1 MAFRTH
7 VGRRLNLTLG
17 SNRLILGLTAV
28 TAIAALAVMITSDIA
43 EVWVAPFHV
52 FLTWALVREIDP
64 DHDWTALAA
73 AFFAGLWVIVGEG
86 TVSVMALL
94 GLMMAARLVL
104 NSTGRRP
111 LNTDLI
117 GLVLLGS
124 AVAFTPAGWVAGF
137 GLAVAIYIDDRL
149 SPEPRTRAVLA
160 AALAAMGASAVAT
173 LTSALPETLPDIR
186 PLLTVVIGIVAL
198 AGIMREPVEPL
209 SVTDSRDRRLLEPRR
224 LHAARGLVGIVLF
237 LSALLN
243 GPEAVGLVPAFL
255 GYALAL
261 FTEGLDRLQRRH
273 S

>member
-7 VGRRLNLTLG
+7 VGRSLNLTMG
-17 SNRLILGLTAV
+17 SNRLIIGLTAV
-28 TAIAALAVMITSDIA
+28 TAVAALAVMITGGIA

-73 AFFAGLWVIVGEG
+73 AFLAGLWVIVGEE

-117 GLVLLGS
+117 GLVILGS
-124 AVAFTPAGWVAGF
+124 AMAFTPTGWVAGF
-137 GLAVAIYIDDRL
+137 GLAIAIYIDDRL
-149 SPEPRTRAVLA
+149 ALEPRARAVLA
-160 AALAAMGASAVAT
+160 AALAALGASAVVT
-173 LTSALPETLPDIR
+173 LTSALPDTLPAIR

-198 AGIMREPVEPL
+198 TGIIREPSQPL
-209 SVTDSRDRRLLEPRR
+209 SVTDSRDRRLLESKR
-224 LHAARGLVGIVLF
+224 LHAARGLVGMVLF

-243 GPEAVGLVPAFL
+243 GPAALGLVPAL
-255 GYALAL
+255 VGYALAL
-261 FTEGLDRLQRRH
+261 VSEGFDRMRR
-273 S
+273 